1 MPSFTTGYEGTKT
14 MADEKHTALFAQLV
28 IMFQG
33 ACMQHLGKIKNPTTD
48 KIEKDLQQA
57 QAMIDLLEML
67 RAKTRGNLSKEE
79 ESFVTNIV
87 RELKLNYVDES
98 AKQDDQKEEPS

>member
-1 MPSFTTGYEGTKT
+1 ME
-14 MADEKHTALFAQLV
+14 DEKYTALFAQLV

-33 ACMQHLGKIKNPTTD
+33 ACMQHLGKIKNPMTD
-48 KIEKDLQQA
+48 AVERDLEQA

-67 RAKTRGNLSKEE
+67 QTKTKGNLTTEE
-79 ESFVTNIV
+79 DSFLRNIV

-98 AKQDDQKEEPS
+98 SKPDDRGPEKERPDAS